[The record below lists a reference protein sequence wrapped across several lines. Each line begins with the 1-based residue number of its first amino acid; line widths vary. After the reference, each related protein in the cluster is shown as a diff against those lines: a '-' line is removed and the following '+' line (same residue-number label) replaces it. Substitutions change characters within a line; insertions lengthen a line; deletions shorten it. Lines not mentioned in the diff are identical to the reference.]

1 MTCNKTMRAI
11 ISSAILDK
19 CELQQI
25 HQYCRDKHVNTSI
38 EFTLDFLFRYLEYA
52 YDKATTKDEH
62 LANMA
67 DIISGPQST
76 FYARVFIKVSAIYF
90 EEEFSKRNKEHIIF
104 PKRNEKFIMDY
115 FNFPSTKLALAW
127 GNLFVAHCDRY
138 IDDDISFL
146 MKCLASGYGCT
157 SSAAKNKI
165 LLLGEGED
173 TAACDT
179 WNKVLRGN
187 KISDSSSSLPLL
199 KSAASILRPVLL

>member
-25 HQYCRDKHVNTSI
+25 HQYCRDKQVNTSI

-76 FYARVFIKVSAIYF
+76 FYAR
-90 EEEFSKRNKEHIIF
+90 
-104 PKRNEKFIMDY
+104 
-115 FNFPSTKLALAW
+115 
-127 GNLFVAHCDRY
+127 
-138 IDDDISFL
+138 
-146 MKCLASGYGCT
+146 
-157 SSAAKNKI
+157 
-165 LLLGEGED
+165 
-173 TAACDT
+173 
-179 WNKVLRGN
+179 
-187 KISDSSSSLPLL
+187 
-199 KSAASILRPVLL
+199 